1 MSFISFKLHLAAMS
15 FITEPINLLLDINTA
30 GIGGGLTGIVINTLV
45 LIVCNKYINGVS
57 IATPVSA
64 AIMAVVVGLLTWVFG
79 IFNFGFLNF
88 ITLGIWSL
96 VITAA
101 AIMVADKLMDSV
113 KFEGF
118 TTALMVAFILAAVNW
133 LLSGLF

>member
-1 MSFISFKLHLAAMS
+1 MS
-15 FITEPINLLLDINTA
+15 FITEPINLLVDINTA

-45 LIVCNKYINGVS
+45 LIGCNKYINGVD

-64 AIMAVVVGLLTWVFG
+64 AIMAVIIGILTWVFG

-88 ITLGIWSL
+88 MTFGIWSL

-101 AIMVADKLMDSV
+101 AIMVADKLMNTV
-113 KFEGF
+113 KFKGF
-118 TTALMVAFILAAVNW
+118 TTAMMVAFVLAAVNW
-133 LLSGLF
+133 LLGSFF

>member
-1 MSFISFKLHLAAMS
+1 MS
-15 FITEPINLLLDINTA
+15 FITEPINLLVDINTS

-45 LIVCNKYINGVS
+45 LIGCNKYINGVS

-88 ITLGIWSL
+88 LTLGVWSL
-96 VITAA
+96 LITTA
-101 AIMVADKLMDSV
+101 AIMVADKLMESV

>member
-1 MSFISFKLHLAAMS
+1 MFFHLTSMSYL
-15 FITEPINLLLDINTA
+15 TEPIHLLIDINTS

-45 LIVCNKYINGVS
+45 LIGCNKYINGVS
-57 IATPVSA
+57 IETPVSA

-101 AIMVADKLMDSV
+101 AIMVADKLMESV

-118 TTALMVAFILAAVNW
+118 STALLVAFVLAAVNW